1 MWLPAALVLNAA
13 VILETLASSSN
24 GSGGSAPS
32 IAKQRTSCGRLR
44 RRRCE
49 TSLVNGC
56 LMRIITVFDFGPTAV
71 FAQTKKRLMTLKTT
85 RPWAKDKTA
94 GRLLPATPV

>member
-44 RRRCE
+44 RRHCE
-49 TSLVNGC
+49 TLLVNGLSEANYYC
-56 LMRIITVFDFGPTAV
+56 FLLLF
-71 FAQTKKRLMTLKTT
+71 LTLGLRQYSHKP
-85 RPWAKDKTA
+85 RS
-94 GRLLPATPV
+94 GS